1 LTIRVQHGGDTE
13 EVSDGAIARSHWDAP
28 EIDGSVFLNG
38 DTGLKPGDLVEVTVD
53 AADEY
58 DLWATRGC
66 AEASILAS

>member
-1 LTIRVQHGGDTE
+1 
-13 EVSDGAIARSHWDAP
+13 
-28 EIDGSVFLNG
+28 
-38 DTGLKPGDLVEVTVD
+38 VEVTVD

>member
-1 LTIRVQHGGDTE
+1 MIVD
-13 EVSDGAIARSHWDAP
+13 EVDREGAIARSHWDAP